1 MIDREVLQQK
11 VLEIINKYPR
21 PHTLTE
27 QQLKVRLE
35 VPYSRGITWYRDPD
49 PVITEELRKNFGL
62 L

>member
-35 VPYSRGITWYRDPD
+35 VPYSPGIT
-49 PVITEELRKNFGL
+49 
-62 L
+62 